1 MLLINSAAYVSAEF
15 QAEVGIIPPCMLPIG
30 NKKIIELQVGKIRE
44 LFGNEKIVLSL
55 PKSYQLAINE
65 ANVLAELNVK
75 TRYVPDEFT
84 LAEAI
89 LYVLNT
95 EIDAFD
101 EHIRLLHG
109 DTLIG
114 DMPKQ
119 CDIVTISKYPR
130 AYNWQRERL
139 ATGEEVVWN
148 GFFCFSDRLNL
159 IKSLAISRGDFVK
172 AVNHYRT
179 THSVQLY
186 ETKNW
191 HDCGHINPYF
201 NARGTITTQR
211 SFNSLMIKEG
221 VVTKSSTNH
230 QKMQAEINWFKSLP
244 VSLRKFIPQFIDDGV
259 NSDGIT
265 PYYCLEFM
273 PILPLNE
280 LYVHGRNPAVFWK
293 NIFGLVKHYFEQAR
307 SSDVLFDKN
316 LAKIQNS
323 SDRLYRDKTLS
334 RIAKY
339 AKDTSLDLDT
349 TISYRGKVLGTINEI
364 ISDSIQ
370 KTLELPCVATIMH
383 GDLCFSN
390 MLFDAR
396 GQRIKLIDP
405 RGIDEDDNLTI
416 LGNQT
421 YDLAKLTHSVIG
433 MYDFI
438 IAGRYR
444 LLETEDGFEIEF
456 GIDERLER
464 IQQEYLNTVFFEN
477 ITVKQVMPAVVL
489 LFLSMLPLHDDRADR
504 QKAMLTN
511 AFRLYHDFVAL

>member
-1 MLLINSAAYVSAEF
+1 MLLINSAAYVGPEF
-15 QAEVGIIPPCMLPIG
+15 QAEVGVIPPCMLPIG
-30 NKKIIELQVGKIRE
+30 NKKIIELQVAKLRE
-44 LFGNEKIVLSL
+44 VFGDEKIVLSL
-55 PKSYQLAINE
+55 PKSYKLAINE
-65 ANVLAELNVK
+65 ANVLAELNIK

-95 EIDAFD
+95 ETDSFD
-101 EHIRLLHG
+101 EQIRLLHG
-109 DTLIG
+109 DTLIS
-114 DMPKQ
+114 DIPKV
-119 CDIVTISKYPR
+119 CDVLTISKFPR
-130 AYNWQRERL
+130 AYNWQKEKL
-139 ATGEEVVWN
+139 PTGEEVIWN
-148 GFFCFSDRLNL
+148 GYFCFSDRLNF
-159 IKSLAISRGDFVK
+159 IKSLAIARGDFVK
-172 AVNHYRT
+172 AVNHYRE
-179 THSVQLY
+179 THAVELY
-186 ETKNW
+186 ETKDW

-201 NARGTITTQR
+201 NARATITTQR
-211 SFNSLMIKEG
+211 SFNSLLIDDG
-221 VVTKSSTNH
+221 AVTKSSTNH
-230 QKMQAEINWFKSLP
+230 KKMQAEINWFKSLP
-244 VSLRKFIPQFIDDGV
+244 ASLRKFTPQFIEEGIGNDGV
-259 NSDGIT
+259 T

-280 LYVHGRNPAVFWK
+280 LYVHGRNPAIFWRK
-293 NIFGLVKHYFEQAR
+293 IFSLVKDYFEKAR
-307 SSDVLFDKN
+307 NADAALDKN
-316 LAKIQNS
+316 MEAIISS
-323 SDRLYRDKTLS
+323 SDRLYKDKTLS

-339 AKDTSLDLDT
+339 AEEVGLNLNKQ
-349 TISYRGKVLGTINEI
+349 IVYQNKALGSINDI
-364 ISDSIQ
+364 VNDSIQ
-370 KTLELPCVATIMH
+370 KTLNLPCVATIMH

-444 LLETEDGFEIEF
+444 LVENVENSEIEF
-456 GIDERLER
+456 DVDERLSL
-464 IQQEYLNTVFFEN
+464 IQQEYLDTIFFED

-489 LFLSMLPLHDDRADR
+489 LFLSMLPLHDDRPDR

-511 AFRLYHDFVAL
+511 AFRLYHDFVL

>member
-1 MLLINSAAYVSAEF
+1 MLLINSAAYVSPEF

-30 NKKIIELQVGKIRE
+30 NKKIIELQVDRLRT
-44 LFGNEKIVLSL
+44 LFGDEKIVLSL
-55 PKSYQLAINE
+55 PKSYKLAINE
-65 ANVLAELNVK
+65 ANVLSELNVK
-75 TRYVPDEFT
+75 ARYVPDEFT

-95 EIDAFD
+95 ETDSF
-101 EHIRLLHG
+101 EEQVRLLHG
-109 DTLIG
+109 DTLISDIPRVG
-114 DMPKQ
+114 DV
-119 CDIVTISKYPR
+119 ITISKSPR
-130 AYNWQRERL
+130 AYNWQREKL
-139 ATGEEVVWN
+139 ATGEEVVWS
-148 GFFCFSDRLNL
+148 GYFCFSDRLNFV
-159 IKSLAISRGDFVK
+159 KSLAIARGDFVK
-172 AVNHYRT
+172 AINHYRD

-186 ETKNW
+186 ETKDW

-201 NARGTITTQR
+201 NARATITTQR
-211 SFNSLMIKEG
+211 SFNSLLIDSG

-230 QKMQAEINWFKSLP
+230 KKMQAEINWFKSLP
-244 VSLRKFIPQFIDDGV
+244 VNLKKFVPQFIDEGIG
-259 NSDGIT
+259 SDGLT

-293 NIFGLVKHYFEQAR
+293 NIFDLVQKYFEKAR
-307 SSDVLFDKN
+307 SSDVMLDKN
-316 LAKIQNS
+316 FDRIKNS
-323 SDRLYRDKTLS
+323 SDRLYKDKTLS

-339 AKDTSLDLDT
+339 AKDVNLDLNKS
-349 TISYRGKVLGTINEI
+349 ISYQGTLLGSVNDVMN
-364 ISDSIQ
+364 DSIQ
-370 KTLELPCVATIMH
+370 KTLNLPCVATIMH

-405 RGIDEDDNLTI
+405 RGIDEDDSLTI

-444 LLETEDGFEIEF
+444 LVENGDNVEIEF
-456 GIDERLER
+456 DIDDRLSL
-464 IQQEYLNTVFFEN
+464 IQQNYLNTVFFEN

-489 LFLSMLPLHDDRADR
+489 LFLSMLPLHDDRPDR
-504 QKAMLTN
+504 QKAMLIN
-511 AFRLYHDFVAL
+511 AFRLYHDFVL